1 MSQLTVLLPDPLMA
15 DARVLAEE
23 AHLTLEEFVAK
34 LVVES
39 VRVNAVWARYM
50 NRGRNV
56 SRERFIEIL
65 SKAPNVE
72 PDPDDRID

>member
-1 MSQLTVLLPDPLMA
+1 MSQLTVQLPDPLLA

-50 NRGRNV
+50 NRGRSV
-56 SRERFIEIL
+56 SRERFLEIL
-65 SKAPNVE
+65 SKVPDVE